1 MNDNELNFQ
10 KNDNVYQ
17 ATTNL
22 NTAIENPNVDID
34 SATNINIENN
44 LNSMIYSNNL
54 NTVEDNN
61 YNTNVVDMNN
71 NFNSNVVSN
80 DALEQ
85 SSNQNLFVNNGN
97 FNVENNQS
105 NIDFGTDIII
115 QNNKTSNKVSY
126 QPTIKKKNKPSSGLV
141 VPNEVKA
148 MVVIIVILLMAL
160 FVIPY
165 VYDIVKGLSLGGIFR

>member
-115 QNNKTSNKVSY
+115 QNDKTSNKVSY
-126 QPTIKKKNKPSSGLV
+126 LTTIKKKNKPSSGLV